1 MVNYIFYVIIS
12 LLLINLILW
21 VRNTFGIIWLIV
33 MGVITAAFYMYAN
46 SKVQSYYGV
55 FCASILLFQSIHSA
69 FTLLIISVKSANKA
83 GDAKNLSTFTYIPA
97 VIWALLFFSFALF
110 VAYRVLF
117 LLPCSQFI
125 LT

>member
-1 MVNYIFYVIIS
+1 
-12 LLLINLILW
+12 
-21 VRNTFGIIWLIV
+21 

-46 SKVQSYYGV
+46 SKVQSYYVV
-55 FCASILLFQSIHSA
+55 FCASILLFQSIYSA